1 MLNFVYVDTGAMFRC
16 VTLDAL
22 NKKIDVSNKDGI
34 AEILENIEIKF
45 ENDTLGQKVFL
56 NGLDVTDKIRTKD
69 VDDKV
74 AEFAAVGEIREKLK
88 ELEQEMGKMG
98 NIVMEGRDIGTTI
111 FPNADVKLY
120 IEVSEEERARRRYNQ
135 NLEKGINMSYE
146 EILANIKK
154 RHKLET
160 EREISPLRKA
170 EDAIEIDTTNMTFEE
185 SIKRIITIINDVK
198 IGKNLKN

>member
-1 MLNFVYVDTGAMFRC
+1 M
-16 VTLDAL
+16 
-22 NKKIDVSNKDGI
+22 
-34 AEILENIEIKF
+34 
-45 ENDTLGQKVFL
+45 
-56 NGLDVTDKIRTKD
+56 
-69 VDDKV
+69 

-111 FPNADVKLY
+111 FPNADVQLY

>member
-1 MLNFVYVDTGAMFRC
+1 
-16 VTLDAL
+16 
-22 NKKIDVSNKDGI
+22 
-34 AEILENIEIKF
+34 
-45 ENDTLGQKVFL
+45 
-56 NGLDVTDKIRTKD
+56 
-69 VDDKV
+69 
-74 AEFAAVGEIREKLK
+74 
-88 ELEQEMGKMG
+88 MGKMG

-120 IEVSEEERARRRYNQ
+120 IEVSEDERARRRYNQ